1 MYLRMY
7 ICMHAC
13 IGATR
18 LEDSNKLP
26 VPADSKATVHN
37 EFEVHIDR

>member
-1 MYLRMY
+1 MY

-18 LEDSNKLP
+18 LEDSNELP
-26 VPADSKATVHN
+26 VPADQPADSKATVHN
-37 EFEVHIDR
+37 EFEVRTYR